1 MKKILIILIC
11 MVAGFSL
18 KAQVPTPNAANGI
31 IVCVGSTGSFS
42 PQTVTAGYT
51 YTFSIDNGE
60 TVIQTFPSQVEI
72 TWDNPGVYNLTI
84 TTSNGG
90 LCPPVVSTAIIT
102 VQPQGVLNLA
112 NLQDC
117 VSSTPITLNGPAG
130 SVYIPTNGGAV
141 VGNQFTAPAGV
152 YLLNVSYVD
161 ANGCTSTGT
170 VQVTVDPLVPPA
182 LIFTDQ

>member
-1 MKKILIILIC
+1 MRKVLIFLACTISFL
-11 MVAGFSL
+11 A

-42 PQTVTAGYT
+42 PQTIDPTYT

-60 TVIQTFPSQVEI
+60 TVTQTFPTQGQI
-72 TWDNPGVYNLTI
+72 TWDSPGVYNLTI

-90 LCPPVVSTAIIT
+90 VCPPVVSTAVIT

-112 NLQDC
+112 DLQDC
-117 VSSTPITLNGPAG
+117 ISSAPITLNGPAG

-141 VGNQFTAPAGV
+141 VGNQFTAPAGT
-152 YLLNVSYVD
+152 YLIDVVFTD
-161 ANGCTSTGT
+161 PNGCVSTGT

-182 LIFTDQ
+182 VIYTDQ

>member
-11 MVAGFSL
+11 VVSGFSL

-31 IVCVGSTGSFS
+31 TVCVGSTGSFS
-42 PQTVTAGYT
+42 PQTVDPTYT
-51 YTFSIDNGE
+51 YTFSVDNGE
-60 TVIQTFPSQVEI
+60 TVTQTFPSQGQI

-84 TTSNGG
+84 TTSNGS
-90 LCPPVVSTAIIT
+90 LCPPVVSTAVIT

-130 SVYIPTNGGAV
+130 SVYTPTNGGAV
-141 VGNQFTAPAGV
+141 VGNLFTAPAGT
-152 YLLNVSYVD
+152 YLLNVTFTD
-161 ANGCTSTGT
+161 PNGCVSTGT

-182 LIFTDQ
+182 FIYTDQ